1 MRVGD
6 RGLFSV
12 PTPLSAGQS
21 VGPRGASGEI
31 CSQRRTKCV
40 KRTWFSMM
48 ATAYKVTV
56 AMGALECPFGPSW
69 RRKKAR
75 QQDSAHCMIE
85 SSRSLIFF
93 FEREVSFSFFSPMQ
107 KLGPSSFKLGTKI
120 CTEDLESLYCGSQ

>member
-93 FEREVSFSFFSPMQ
+93 FEREVSFSFLSSMQ
-107 KLGPSSFKLGTKI
+107 KSGPSSFKLGTKI
-120 CTEDLESLYCGSQ
+120 CTEDLVNL